1 MRKRSFPDNWQ
12 QACLNLNFTTWTWPS
27 KQERSNRAS
36 FYPSV
41 YEPSILLRTVCLAQ
55 VPSRSVLQEQLFAM
69 SLKVHLCAALPELFA
84 SATDSESNLT
94 EQPEV
99 VSTLIR

>member
-12 QACLNLNFTTWTWPS
+12 QACLNSNFTTWTWPS

-55 VPSRSVLQEQLFAM
+55 VPSRSVLQEQLHGKLQVQEIAE
-69 SLKVHLCAALPELFA
+69 ELHR
-84 SATDSESNLT
+84 LT
-94 EQPEV
+94 IAKAPMW
-99 VSTLIR
+99 IF